1 MNDLPE
7 VNVMLHDFI
16 HHDRDPEAPIHATLL
31 YHAGDNP
38 PKDIAAKK
46 C

>member
-16 HHDRDPEAPIHATLL
+16 HHDRDPEHRYAQPYFIMLEITR
-31 YHAGDNP
+31 
-38 PKDIAAKK
+38 PKT
-46 C
+46 